1 MFNLTEFREFN
12 IQNNLGI
19 KLAYVAYLELSKNTR
34 QNYVSHNITEIM
46 VVSSGKGV
54 FNANGERFEVKR
66 GDIFIVNAHI
76 VHNEQGLSDDFGVYI
91 IGLENYLLEGNEGHR
106 TYAQGE
112 RVCYYAEQIVRNYE
126 RKSKLFIDNANLL
139 FSLIINEVMFLAS
152 IVPVPNAKRGS
163 NELINVITKYLDGH
177 FLEDVSINAVAEKFF
192 INKTTL
198 MHNFKKHVGV
208 GVMDYVLSLR
218 LKESKNWL
226 KISELT
232 VSEISERCNFSNPS
246 YFIKYFKKRYG
257 LTPIE
262 YRKKNR

>member
-19 KLAYVAYLELSKNTR
+19 RLAYVAYLELSKNSR
-34 QNYVSHNITEIM
+34 QDFVSHNITEIM

-54 FNANGERFEVKR
+54 FNADGERFEVKK
-66 GDIFIVNAHI
+66 GDVFIINSHT
-76 VHNEQGLSDDFGVYI
+76 VHNEESLSDDFGVYI
-91 IGLENYLLEGNEGHR
+91 IGLENYSLGGEDGQRVYLG
-106 TYAQGE
+106 GE
-112 RVCYYAEQIVRNYE
+112 RVCYYAEQIVKDYE
-126 RKSKLFIDNANLL
+126 NKGKLFIDNANLL
-139 FSLIINEVMFLAS
+139 FSLIINEVLFLAS
-152 IVPVPNAKRGS
+152 KIPVPNSKRGS
-163 NELINVITKYLDGH
+163 NELVNVITKYLDGH
-177 FLEDVSINAVAEKFF
+177 FLEDLSIDKIAEQFF

-232 VSEISERCNFSNPS
+232 VAEISERCNFSNPS

-257 LTPIE
+257 ITPIE
-262 YRKKNR
+262 YRKNNR

>member
-19 KLAYVAYLELSKNTR
+19 KLAYVAYLELIKSAR
-34 QNYVSHNITEIM
+34 QDFVSHNITEIM
-46 VVSSGKGV
+46 VVASGKGA
-54 FNANGERFEVKR
+54 FNVDRERFEVKK
-66 GDIFIVNAHI
+66 GDIFIVNAHT
-76 VHNEQGLSDDFGVYI
+76 VHNEESLSDDFGVYI
-91 IGLENYLLEGNEGHR
+91 IGLENYLLGDSDVKNIYQG
-106 TYAQGE
+106 GE
-112 RVCYYAEQIVRNYE
+112 RVCYYAEQIVKDYE
-126 RKSKLFIDNANLL
+126 SKGKLFIDNANLL
-139 FSLIINEVMFLAS
+139 FSLIINEVLFLTS
-152 IVPVPNAKRGS
+152 ITPVPNAKRGS

-177 FLEDVSINAVAEKFF
+177 FLEDISINKIAERFF
-192 INKTTL
+192 VNKTTL
-198 MHNFKKHVGV
+198 MHNFKRHVGV

-262 YRKKNR
+262 YRKLNR